1 VPRTMGVYGTLDPYA
16 LAVMFRKGALLG
28 HGADLPGKAQGK
40 SPSICR
46 MGLSIVNDASL
57 TH

>member
-1 VPRTMGVYGTLDPYA
+1 MSTLDPYA

-28 HGADLPGKAQGK
+28 HGADLPGKAQSK

-46 MGLSIVNDASL
+46 MGLSIVSDASL